1 MFGVTI
7 LGCNSAIPTDWRR
20 PTSQAVNI
28 DDQILLLD
36 CGEGTQMQ
44 MNLYKIRKSKI
55 RHIFISH
62 LHGDHYFGLIGLL
75 NSMALI
81 GRKEDLHLYAP
92 EPVFGLIDLQM
103 SLADSSFP
111 YVLHRHPLNNEGEIL
126 AQPGFTVSCFKV
138 IHRIECWGFAI
149 KQKQKLKKLNVE
161 AAQQYNI
168 PTTFYYELKK
178 GADYK
183 KENGEIIKN
192 EWVTFEPPAPKTY
205 MYCADTLYTDT
216 FLPFIQSATLLYH
229 EATYLKD
236 MEEKA
241 YKRFHS
247 TAEQAAKI
255 AVKANAKRLL
265 IGHFSSK
272 YDCLEPFETEAKAVF
287 KNTELAREGVT
298 FLV

>member
-20 PTSQAVNI
+20 PTSQAVSI

-103 SLADSSFP
+103 SLADSRFP
-111 YVLHRHPLNNEGEIL
+111 YTLHRHPLQDEGEIL

-149 KQKQKLKKLNVE
+149 TQKQKLKKLNLK
-161 AAQQYNI
+161 AAEHYQI

-178 GADYK
+178 GADYV
-183 KENGEIIKN
+183 KENGEVIKN
-192 EWVTFEPPAPKTY
+192 EQVTFEPPPPKTY
-205 MYCADTLYTDT
+205 MYCADTLYTDS
-216 FLPFIQSATLLYH
+216 FLPFIQNATLLYH

-272 YDCLEPFETEAKAVF
+272 YDYLQPFETEAKAVF

-298 FLV
+298 FIV